1 MAMTKLTLSAD
12 RELVKQA
19 KRWAAARN
27 TSLSAAVSRFLAEL
41 VRTDEPQRGRLAP
54 LTRRAATLIKTTN
67 TRPYKELLTEALM
80 DKYGIRK

>member
-12 RELVKQA
+12 KELVKQA
-19 KRWAAARN
+19 KRWAASRN

-41 VRTDEPQRGRLAP
+41 VRTDEPRRERLAP

-80 DKYGIRK
+80 DKYGIHK